1 MEWFHKLKEELKA
14 QIVGKLP
21 SDYEVDET
29 KLWNTIDETI
39 IETGRE
45 KPIPLQVKRRLRQEI
60 FDSLRRLDV
69 LSEALEDESVTEIMV
84 NGPDRIFV
92 ERGGCLELFPKHFDS
107 REKLEDV
114 IQQIVS
120 RVNRRVNDAT
130 PIADARLAN
139 GDRVNVVLY
148 PVALNGPIL
157 TIRRFPKKTITMER
171 LIQWNAITEE
181 AAAYL
186 KVLVESGYNIFI
198 SGGTGSGKTTFLGA
212 LCGYIPTDQ
221 RVITIEDSAEL
232 KLPWLPNLV
241 QMEARTASVEGQY
254 GITIRDLFKAALRQ
268 RPDRVILGEVRSGEA
283 MDMIQVMNSGHD
295 GSISTGHANSARDM
309 LYRIETMALMGMDMP
324 LMAIRRQI
332 CSAVDILVH
341 LGRLRDRS
349 RRVLSIEEI
358 TGIQEGEIQTHVL
371 FRFQE
376 EGEEYGKVRGKLI
389 WTGEL
394 LQFREKLEQAGL
406 RLPELFS

>member
-1 MEWFHKLKEELKA
+1 MEWFHKLKEELKE

-29 KLWNTIDETI
+29 KLWDTIDETI
-39 IETGRE
+39 IETGKE

-92 ERGGCLELFPKHFDS
+92 ERGGRLELFPKHFDS

-241 QMEARTASVEGQY
+241 QMEARAASVEGQY

-376 EGEEYGKVRGKLI
+376 EGEEHGKISGKLM
-389 WTGEL
+389 WTGES
-394 LQFREKLEQAGL
+394 LQFRDKLEQAGTQ
-406 RLPELFS
+406 LPELFL